1 VPSERPRARGL
12 GRVAFA
18 ALGFALFAP
27 VGLCVVPLGALLLAS
42 RPRHRSEILAAAA
55 IAALAL
61 MWLARPGDPPD
72 QLARAAAVIGGATFV
87 LATFYTRSTVT
98 HRALLAVTA
107 AAVAMVAL
115 FPLMG
120 GSWHQVRWW
129 VEHRTGF
136 AVRLA
141 LGQLAA
147 TGTSS
152 AAPVAE
158 VERWF
163 ETGVRFL
170 AEQYAAVLAIQM
182 LAGLALAATIYYRV
196 CRSPVGLPPS
206 RFRDFRFS
214 EHLGWVGALG
224 LLVLLVPRLAAAKA
238 AAINLLLVS
247 GLLYAIR
254 GAAVTA
260 FGIAVMGGA
269 GCGTAA
275 LFGLLAMFIL
285 PAVVAG
291 AIVLGVID
299 AGMDLRRRWATPPA

>member
-1 VPSERPRARGL
+1 VPSEQSRGRGL

-18 ALGFALFAP
+18 TLGFALFAP

-42 RPRHRSEILAAAA
+42 RPRQRGEILGAAAV
-55 IAALAL
+55 AALAL
-61 MWLARPGDPPD
+61 VWLAQPGEPPD
-72 QLARAAAVIGGATFV
+72 QLARAAAVLGGATFV

-107 AAVAMVAL
+107 AALAMLVL
-115 FPLMG
+115 FPILG
-120 GSWHQVRWW
+120 WSWPQVRWW

-141 LGQLAA
+141 LAQVAA
-147 TGTSS
+147 TGAPG
-152 AAPVAE
+152 AAPVADM
-158 VERWF
+158 ERWF

-170 AEQYAAVLAIQM
+170 ANQYAAVLAIQM
-182 LAGLALAATIYYRV
+182 LAGLALAATVYYRV
-196 CRSPVGLPPS
+196 CRSPAGLPPGP
-206 RFRDFRFS
+206 FRDFRFS

-224 LLVLLVPRLAAAKA
+224 LLIMLVPRLAVAKA

-254 GAAVTA
+254 GAAVTV
-260 FGIAVMGGA
+260 FGIALLGGA

-299 AGMDLRRRWATPPA
+299 AGMDLRRRWAAPAA